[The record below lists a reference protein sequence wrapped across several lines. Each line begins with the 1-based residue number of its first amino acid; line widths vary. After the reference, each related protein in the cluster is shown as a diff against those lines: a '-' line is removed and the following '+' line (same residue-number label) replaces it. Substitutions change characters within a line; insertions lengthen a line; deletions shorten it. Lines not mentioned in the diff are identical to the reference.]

1 MFIMTAM
8 TRKTSESESDIDT
21 DADEMFAVGSQRYRI
36 LPLHSQIPREDQR
49 RVFEP
54 VPSGVT
60 KVTELCINWTQPT
73 CLMAQYNWYF
83 AGGGGRSGTMEE
95 RFPRMLLS
103 GFYLREAFQRQTSTA
118 KIISNESR

>member
-60 KVTELCINWTQPT
+60 KVTELCIN
-73 CLMAQYNWYF
+73 
-83 AGGGGRSGTMEE
+83 
-95 RFPRMLLS
+95 
-103 GFYLREAFQRQTSTA
+103 
-118 KIISNESR
+118 